1 MDLAQKDM
9 QMVTLMLVNSLKIDQ
24 MDKDNITIIMVI
36 FIKDYFLTDLNME
49 MDILNV
55 QIKLTKVNFE
65 IKKSVV
71 MGNKQMK
78 KENYIKVT
86 FKMVLNMDMANCLQM
101 ESLQKAIGLM
111 VNLFTLRW
119 GRLYKINLTDSNQLL
134 I

>member
-9 QMVTLMLVNSLKIDQ
+9 QMVTLMLVSSLKIDQ
-24 MDKDNITIIMVI
+24 MDKDNITIIMAI

-111 VNLFTLRW
+111 VNLFKLRW

>member
-111 VNLFTLRW
+111 VNLFKLRW

>member
-55 QIKLTKVNFE
+55 QIKLIKVNFE

-111 VNLFTLRW
+111 VNLFKLRW